1 MHQVEIKSVNASYDG
16 SLKVLNDLS
25 IELGR
30 GEIVSLIG
38 PSGSGKSTLLKLL
51 VGLIKP
57 TNGEVIIQNNKINY
71 DRKDDL
77 RFARSKIA
85 IVFQQYNLFQNMNVL
100 KNICIAPV
108 KIQRRDKHEVEE
120 SAVKLLEKV
129 GLKDKIKSYPDELSG
144 GQQQRV
150 AIARALNLKPEI
162 LLFDEVTSALDPEL
176 VNEVLNT
183 IKLLAS
189 DGITMFIVSHEM
201 GFVKE
206 ISNRVAFLDKGTVV
220 EINEPNKLFNHPK
233 NQRTKDFVMK
243 IIKE

>member
-25 IELGR
+25 IELGI

-120 SAVKLLEKV
+120 NAVKLLEKV

-206 ISNRVAFLDKGTVV
+206 ISNRVAFLDKGNVV

>member
-57 TNGEVIIQNNKINY
+57 TNGEVIIQNNKINF
-71 DRKDDL
+71 DRKEDL

-108 KIQRRDKHEVEE
+108 KIQKRDKHEVEE

-233 NQRTKDFVMK
+233 NQRTKDFMMK